1 MSSRSMPRNRYMV
14 AIVFLTFFVM
24 SLLTNILGPVVPDII
39 NSFKV
44 SMAAAAFLP
53 FSFFIAYGVLSIPA
67 GFLVERFGEKPVM
80 IAAFLVGT
88 AGSLS
93 FAFHPSYQ
101 VAVVSLFVM
110 GSAMATLQTAINPLL
125 RVAGGVEHF
134 AFNSAFAQLVFGSAS
149 FLSPHLYSYLVLNLG
164 SDRAGRNRL
173 LEILASATPPALPWA
188 AMYWI
193 FAVFTL
199 AMVVLL
205 LFSRFPRVELTA
217 DEQGGSLQTY
227 GGLFRKAMVWAFF
240 LCVFAYVG
248 SEQGTANWISEF
260 LAKYHGYDPHTTGAT
275 AVSWFWGLLT
285 AGCFI
290 GMLLLRILDSRLVL
304 MGTCLGALLS
314 LTAAL
319 FGPASISVMAF
330 PAIGLFASVMWPIL
344 VSLGL
349 NSVAEHHGSFAGIL
363 STGIMGGAVVPVIIG
378 RIGDHFGLRA
388 GVSFLY
394 VTFACVLS
402 VGFWAK
408 PLISNVTFSF
418 KKAEGQP
425 EAPSAE
431 PKTNTPDHPSLR
443 AQRFCRPA

>member
-1 MSSRSMPRNRYMV
+1 MTSRSMARSRYMV

-24 SLLTNILGPVVPDII
+24 SLLTNILGPIVPDII
-39 NSFKV
+39 NSFSV
-44 SMAAAAFLP
+44 SLAAAAFLP
-53 FSFFIAYGVLSIPA
+53 FSFFIAYGVMSIPA
-67 GFLVERFGEKPVM
+67 GFLVESFGEKPVM

-93 FAFHPSYQ
+93 FAFHPSYR
-101 VAVVSLFVM
+101 VAVVSLFAM
-110 GSAMATLQTAINPLL
+110 GSGMATLQTAINPLL
-125 RVAGGVEHF
+125 RVAGGEENF

-149 FLSPHLYSYLVLNLG
+149 FLSPYMYSYLVLNLG
-164 SDRAGRNRL
+164 SEPGKRNLLLNTLARL
-173 LEILASATPPALPWA
+173 TPRELPWA
-188 AMYWI
+188 SMYWI
-193 FAVFTL
+193 FAIFTL
-199 AMVVLL
+199 AMVALL
-205 LFSRFPRVELTA
+205 SCSRFPPVELTA
-217 DEQGGSLQTY
+217 DEQAGSLRTY
-227 GGLFRKAMVWAFF
+227 GNLFRKPMVWAFL

-260 LAKYHGYDPHTTGAT
+260 LSKYHGYDPHTTGAA

-290 GMLLLRILDSRLVL
+290 GMFLLKIFDSRYVL
-304 MGTCLGALLS
+304 IGTCLGALLC

-319 FGPASISVMAF
+319 FGPASVAVIAF

-349 NSVAEHHGSFAGIL
+349 NSISEHHGSFAGIL

-388 GVSFLY
+388 GVAFLY

-408 PLISNVTFSF
+408 PLITNAILSF
-418 KKAEGQP
+418 KKAEVQP
-425 EAPSAE
+425 TA
-431 PKTNTPDHPSLR
+431 
-443 AQRFCRPA
+443 